1 MASAL
6 DWAKL
11 LVSLDTTSRGSN
23 LELINVVSKELQ
35 RHGLTPIVLPND
47 DGTKANLVVTIPAR
61 GDHIDGGIV
70 LSGHTD
76 VVPVDGQDWDTSPFT
91 PQIRDGRL
99 FDRGTCDMKSF
110 IGIILAT
117 LPNLARA
124 PLREPVHIVLS
135 YDEEVGCLGA
145 AKMVQELAELG
156 VRPTTCIVGEPTRM
170 RVTCGH
176 KSVNPLEL
184 TVHGVATHSSLT
196 PQGVNAIEYASRA
209 IGFIRSLAEEL
220 RREGPYDEAY
230 DVPYTTASVNLV
242 DGGTAGN
249 IVADRCRA
257 QFEFRS
263 LAAVHPDKVR
273 ARIQAY
279 CDDLQDSMR
288 QENTQA
294 RVELRT
300 LAMVPG
306 LDTGGA
312 SPAVRLGA
320 VLGGIPSANKV
331 TYGTEAGLF
340 QAAGIETIVCGPGD
354 IRQAHAANKFVEL
367 DQIRACE
374 TFLDNLVLHLSTPSL
389 ITNHCWARRTPSLTV
404 PPACHHN
411 PHRWQA
417 VVHP

>member
-1 MASAL
+1 VASAL
-6 DWAKL
+6 DWTKR

-23 LELINVVSKELQ
+23 LELIDVVSEELQ
-35 RHGLTPIVLPND
+35 RHGLTPTILPNG
-47 DGTKANLVVTIPAR
+47 DGTKASLVVTLPAR
-61 GDHIDGGIV
+61 DGSTDGGIA

-76 VVPVDGQDWDTSPFT
+76 VVPVDGQGWDTDPFT
-91 PQIRDGRL
+91 PQTRDGRL
-99 FDRGTCDMKSF
+99 YGRGTCDMKSF
-110 IGIILAT
+110 IGAILAT
-117 LPNLARA
+117 LPDLARA

-145 AKMVQELAELG
+145 ARMVQELAGLG
-156 VRPTTCIVGEPTRM
+156 VRPTTCIVGEPTGM
-170 RVTCGH
+170 RVTSGH
-176 KSVNPLEL
+176 KSINLLEL
-184 TVHGVATHSSLT
+184 TVHGVAAHSSLT

-209 IGFIRSLAEEL
+209 IGFIRSLAEEF
-220 RREGPYDEAY
+220 RQQGPYDEAY

-263 LAAVHPDKVR
+263 IGSVDPTAVR

-279 CDDLQDSMR
+279 CDDLQETMR
-288 QENTQA
+288 HENTQA
-294 RVELRT
+294 GVELRT

-306 LDTGGA
+306 LETDEA

-320 VLGGIPSANKV
+320 VLGGIPSADKV
-331 TYGTEAGLF
+331 SYGTEAGLF

-354 IRQAHAANKFVEL
+354 IRQAHTANEFVEL

-374 TFLDNLVLHLSTPSL
+374 TFMNNLVLHLSTPSR
-389 ITNHCWARRTPSLTV
+389 ITAGARR
-404 PPACHHN
+404 
-411 PHRWQA
+411 
-417 VVHP
+417 

>member
-1 MASAL
+1 VACAL
-6 DWAKL
+6 DWTKP

-23 LELINVVSKELQ
+23 LELIDVVSQELQ
-35 RHGLTPIVLPND
+35 RHRLTPIAVPND
-47 DGTKANLVVTIPAR
+47 DGTKANLVVTIPAHDGR
-61 GDHIDGGIV
+61 VDGGIV

-76 VVPVDGQDWDTSPFT
+76 VVPVDGQDWDTDPFM
-91 PQIRDGRL
+91 PQVRDGRL
-99 FDRGTCDMKSF
+99 FGRGTCDMKTF
-110 IGIILAT
+110 IGVILAA
-117 LPNLARA
+117 LPDLARA

-145 AKMVQELAELG
+145 VRMVQELAELG

-176 KSVNPLEL
+176 KSVNLLEL
-184 TVHGVATHSSLT
+184 TVHGVAAHSSLT
-196 PQGVNAIEYASRA
+196 PRGVNAIEYASRA
-209 IGFIRSLAEEL
+209 IGFIRCLADEF
-220 RREGPYDEAY
+220 RAQGPYDQAY

-242 DGGTAGN
+242 DGGSAGS

-263 LAAVHPDKVR
+263 LASVDPNEVR
-273 ARIQAY
+273 ARIQRY
-279 CDDLQDSMR
+279 CDDLQERMR

-320 VLGGIPSANKV
+320 VLGGIPSASKV

-354 IRQAHAANKFVEL
+354 IRQAHTANEFVEL
-367 DQIRACE
+367 DQVRACE
-374 TFLDNLVLHLSTPSL
+374 TFLDNLVIHLSTPSL
-389 ITNHCWARRTPSLTV
+389 LTARS
-404 PPACHHN
+404 
-411 PHRWQA
+411 A
-417 VVHP
+417 VRFVGP